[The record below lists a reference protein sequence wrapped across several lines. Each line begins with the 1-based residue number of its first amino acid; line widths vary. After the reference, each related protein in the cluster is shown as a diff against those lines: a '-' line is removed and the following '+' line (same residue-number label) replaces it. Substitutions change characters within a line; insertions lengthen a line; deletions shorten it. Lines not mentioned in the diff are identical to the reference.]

1 MTFHN
6 QYVLLKQAQ
15 PSPEIKKC
23 QDYSDTVLLK
33 EILIAE
39 GEGKSPVLVEKLT
52 MGKQQQELLLCAGV
66 LRNIIGST
74 LQEMF
79 LYYLKPLFC
88 LTKGNQDRKQKTLA
102 LAFLRALSH
111 LFLQSFNSD
120 IPLDTLPIC
129 CQSYCREFT
138 YIYIFP
144 NRYLGPKYSFTAS
157 PHFQLDPKESH
168 VNI

>member
-15 PSPEIKKC
+15 TSPEIKKC

-33 EILIAE
+33 EILIAQ

-66 LRNIIGST
+66 LRNI
-74 LQEMF
+74 L
-79 LYYLKPLFC
+79 LDLHYRKCFC
-88 LTKGNQDRKQKTLA
+88 TIRSHCFASQKESRIENRKLLA
-102 LAFLRALSH
+102 LAFLLALFH

-129 CQSYCREFT
+129 CQSYCCGFI
-138 YIYIFP
+138 YICIFP
-144 NRYLGPKYSFTAS
+144 NRYQDQSILSLQVHTS
-157 PHFQLDPKESH
+157 NWIL
-168 VNI
+168 NIPM